1 MDTILVTGGTGVLGR
16 SVVRRL
22 ADAGRSVR
30 VLSRKAQ
37 PVPGMPEGVQWAV
50 GDLVQGTG
58 LPAALAG
65 VGTVV
70 HCASDPRRGRSDVGA
85 ALQLVEAAQAAGREE
100 GARPPH
106 VVYISIVGIEDVPF
120 GYYRSKMQVEKVLR
134 VSGLPWT
141 VLRTTQFHDLV
152 LAVAQQ
158 LVRPPAALVPSGV
171 RLQPVDSGE
180 VADRLAELATG
191 EAAGRVPD
199 MGGPRVWT
207 VEELVRAV
215 LKAAGRRRP
224 VVSVPVRGALFAALR
239 AGALLTPDHAVG
251 RRGFEEFLAMAPVRD
266 RRYGA
271 AQHPGHAAR

>member
-16 SVVRRL
+16 SLVRRL
-22 ADAGRSVR
+22 ADAGRPVR
-30 VLSRKAQ
+30 VLSRKAH
-37 PVPGMPEGVQWAV
+37 PVSGMPEGVQWAV
-50 GDLVQGTG
+50 GDLAQGTG

-70 HCASDPRRGRSDVGA
+70 HCASDPGRGRSDVGA

-120 GYYRSKMQVEKVLR
+120 GYYRSKVQVEKILR

-141 VLRTTQFHDLV
+141 VLRTTQFHDLA

-158 LVRPPAALVPSGV
+158 LVRPPVALVPSGV

-180 VADRLAELATG
+180 VADRLAELAMG

-207 VEELVRAV
+207 LEELVRAV

-224 VVSVPVRGALFAALR
+224 VVAVPVPGALFAALR

-251 RRGFEEFLAMAPVRD
+251 RRGFEEFLAVAPVRD

-271 AQHPGHAAR
+271 AQHPVHAAR